1 MPPARLGPE
10 GHAGAKRAARKDG
23 IAPMISR
30 EVLERF
36 RRERVFLAVAELAH
50 EEGPSALTMSRIV
63 KQGRMS
69 RNTFYALFADKA
81 ECLDLAC
88 EFARDRLLAP
98 VRAVDPDTGTSQ
110 ERLERAISGLV
121 ESVSSEPTV
130 AELCMVHA
138 PSIATGGRDVG
149 VEALVEALIATMG
162 RDATERSEGSA
173 GLEEFV
179 AATIAS
185 IVVTRVRRGEAAELA
200 ALQDELTALAA
211 RLWSEPAER
220 VGAP

>member
-1 MPPARLGPE
+1 
-10 GHAGAKRAARKDG
+10 
-23 IAPMISR
+23 MISR
-30 EVLERF
+30 DVLERF

-98 VRAVDPDTGTSQ
+98 VREVGPDAGTSQ
-110 ERLERAISGLV
+110 ERLARAISGLV
-121 ESVSSEPTV
+121 EAVSSEPTV

-138 PSIATGGRDVG
+138 PSIASGGRDVG
-149 VEALVEALIATMG
+149 VEALVEALIATM
-162 RDATERSEGSA
+162 RNDAREEGDEGSA

-200 ALQDELTALAA
+200 ALQGELTALAA